1 MMKDATTISLAFST
15 SPILA
20 SVVDIMVL
28 KEYYATIYLTL
39 LTSLILNSMVDV
51 AIMTETFLTQQQKN
65 LIYI

>member
-1 MMKDATTISLAFST
+1 MKDATTISLAFST

-20 SVVDIMVL
+20 SVVDMVL

>member
-1 MMKDATTISLAFST
+1 MKDATTISLAFST

-20 SVVDIMVL
+20 SVVDMVL

-51 AIMTETFLTQQQKN
+51 AIMTETFLTQHQKN